1 MVDLTIG
8 YVAGMV
14 AAGFFIGMAFFGF
27 PVFESNV
34 RCRLG

>member
-14 AAGFFIGMAFFGF
+14 AAGFFIGTAFFRF
-27 PVFESNV
+27 PST
-34 RCRLG
+34 